1 MYISDITI
9 ITHAAASLLQAL
21 SALPQATFD
30 AELGRFFPVL
40 TQLISCSH
48 TTADVQRALSELF
61 LARVGPL
68 LVNGNGS
75 ATAAAAAAVS
85 AAAPAAP
92 GSLSMAPPT
101 AAAVFGKSLL

>member
-1 MYISDITI
+1 MLLPC
-9 ITHAAASLLQAL
+9 LLQAL
-21 SALPQATFD
+21 TALTEGTFR

-68 LVNGNGS
+68 LATSNG
-75 ATAAAAAAVS
+75 AAPAAAAAVAPGPGS
-85 AAAPAAP
+85 AGSMPAAP
-92 GSLSMAPPT
+92 MAPP
-101 AAAVFGKSLL
+101 AAAVFGDSLL